1 MKNLFLAVLLA
12 MLLPDHAFAQ
22 AKKGADPVGMVIDV
36 QGGATAIESGKS
48 ARIEMLSYLRPQ
60 AEIELA
66 AGASLAVT
74 WYANSN
80 EYRFKGPARLKVLP
94 DKIEV
99 LKGDKAQARS
109 LGEDKVAAARHD
121 VSGRIAQATMTMR
134 ALRPAQD
141 PAIVSP
147 GSRVMTLAPR
157 FAWTS
162 AKGASAYRFTLQ
174 KPAGEAIVQRN
185 VKGTSLRL
193 PADKRLE
200 WGGRYR
206 LSVQAEGASSSSPAE
221 ADFEVITREQSAR
234 LQKLRPKT
242 GQAFSDWVL
251 YALALESLNLSAE
264 AKPVWKKLA
273 ADRPDDPTLQAFAK

>member
-1 MKNLFLAVLLA
+1 MKKLFLAVLLA
-12 MLLPDHAFAQ
+12 VLLPGQAFAQ

-36 QGGATAIESGKS
+36 QGGATAIESGRS
-48 ARIEMLSYLRPQ
+48 TRLEMLSYLRPQ

-66 AGASLAVT
+66 VGASLAVT

-99 LKGDKAQARS
+99 LKGGKAQARA
-109 LGEDKVAAARHD
+109 LGEDKVAAAKQD

-134 ALRPAQD
+134 AVRPAQD
-141 PAIVSP
+141 PAIVNP

-162 AKGASAYRFTLQ
+162 AKGGGAYRFTLQ
-174 KPAGEAIVQRN
+174 KAAGETIVQQR

-193 PADKRLE
+193 AADKRLE

-206 LSVQAEGASSSSPAE
+206 WSVQAERAGSAPAE
-221 ADFEVITREQSAR
+221 ADFEVITRAQSAR

-242 GQAFSDWVL
+242 EQAFSDWVL
-251 YALALESLNLSAE
+251 YALALESLDLSTE